1 MRTPTPPHARATQRM
16 AWSLAMVAGLSACSL
31 PQAPS
36 AKATFDLGPIP
47 STTQPVTDTPAANK
61 ATPRQLRLADTSA
74 PPALASTA
82 LTYRLQYA
90 QALEPRAYT
99 LARWSMPPAQLVQQ
113 RLRAALAA
121 GGWWLS
127 TDHGP
132 LTPVLHVEVEAFE
145 QVFDSAER
153 SHGRVQWLASLRQ
166 GPHTLAQ
173 RSFLATAPAPTAD
186 ATGGAQALAA
196 ATTDA
201 TSQLTTWL
209 EANTAPA
216 PAPSAENL
224 PPSQRQR
231 P

>member
-1 MRTPTPPHARATQRM
+1 M
-16 AWSLAMVAGLSACSL
+16 ACSVALAAGLSACSL
-31 PQAPS
+31 PQAPN
-36 AKATFDLGPIP
+36 AKTTFDLGPVP
-47 STTQPVTDTPAANK
+47 TAQAVAQAQPP
-61 ATPRQLRLADTSA
+61 QLRLTDTTA

-90 QALEPRAYT
+90 QALEPRAYA

-121 GGWWLS
+121 DGWWLS

-132 LTPVLHVEVEAFE
+132 HTPVLHVEVEAFE

-186 ATGGAQALAA
+186 AAGGAQALAA
-196 ATTDA
+196 ATTEA
-201 TSQLTTWL
+201 TAQLTAWL
-209 EANTAPA
+209 TAHRP
-216 PAPSAENL
+216 PSA
-224 PPSQRQR
+224 PTQR